1 MEPCGHCMDFGF
13 YSEEGGKTLED
24 LRRGVIESNILD
36 NNSDCHVENRLKGD
50 DQDASAHIQVGDD
63 AGSDGGSN
71 GSGRKWWIYFG
82 SKAKR
87 IPDRWDEE

>member
-1 MEPCGHCMDFGF
+1 MDFGF
-13 YSEEGGKTLED
+13 DFEEGGKTLED

-36 NNSDCHVENRLKGD
+36 NNSLCHVENRLKED

-71 GSGRKWWIYFG
+71 GDRKWWIYFDL
-82 SKAKR
+82 KAKR
-87 IPDRWDEE
+87 IPDRLDEE